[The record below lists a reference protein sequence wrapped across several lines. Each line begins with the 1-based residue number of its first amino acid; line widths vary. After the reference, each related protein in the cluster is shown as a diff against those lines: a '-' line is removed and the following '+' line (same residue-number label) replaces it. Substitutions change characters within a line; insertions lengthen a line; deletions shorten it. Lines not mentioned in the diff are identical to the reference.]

1 MQVYFI
7 PWSISHNV
15 RELSGF
21 FKDLRGTCLIR
32 RLMALS
38 LPGPDTL
45 DAGIISKRWRNIE
58 RSSLEGSVSNSYSQL
73 LLKVQDRKLIHT
85 HTEKTPFAIG
95 QISHVAN
102 SNINMIRVQAHQ
114 EVWLH
119 PSL

>member
-1 MQVYFI
+1 MRYVQLHYI
-7 PWSISHNV
+7 PWSITHNV

-21 FKDLRGTCLIR
+21 LKDFRGTCLIR

-45 DAGIISKRWRNIE
+45 DAGIISKRWRSIE

-73 LLKVQDRKLIHT
+73 LLKAQDRKLIQ
-85 HTEKTPFAIG
+85 KTG
-95 QISHVAN
+95 QHSCLSD
-102 SNINMIRVQAHQ
+102 SNINITIVQTHQ

-119 PSL
+119 LSL